1 MFSIH
6 LCVDRGILVWSL
18 HTIFWQISFHF
29 ISFLAI
35 TFCVCQFSTCCHIQ
49 QHQSFGRLYEP
60 CLSIRCS
67 VFLWDQYPC
76 FVEAIFT
83 FIYFLTLTLGVRTLS
98 DCLSSSHFQ
107 GVRFDIFDVK
117 FYPNNK
123 IIAVTSQICPFMV
136 LILMIFQV
144 TIMKN

>member
-35 TFCVCQFSTCCHIQ
+35 TG
-49 QHQSFGRLYEP
+49 QHMLPHTTTSKFWKV
-60 CLSIRCS
+60 I
-67 VFLWDQYPC
+67 
-76 FVEAIFT
+76 
-83 FIYFLTLTLGVRTLS
+83 RTLS
-98 DCLSSSHFQ
+98 VYQMLSVFMGSISMFRGSNLHVYLLSYSHTGSTNPVWLSVFFTFP
-107 GVRFDIFDVK
+107 GGPFWHLWHLWFNFCPK
-117 FYPNNK
+117 NK